1 MSTVV
6 QPCARCGA
14 RWAVQQA
21 APMHWCP
28 RCRGVLLSPGPIDAP
43 AERRNYRWVA
53 RRPDHRP
60 RGSVAP
66 GRTGPT
72 PTPHYTEVPR
82 WGLRDE
88 PAREPVAARPPLSV
102 LAGWLPALLIA
113 TALMFAIAAGSE
125 LGRYLLLLRNR
136 TYLIDPLLLKF
147 SDAMVN
153 ASALFAAVLAL
164 LAAVAAVGWLI
175 QARRAVYEGRG
186 LRDPRSPRMLVL
198 GCVIPVVNLLWPG
211 VFLSEM
217 VAGRDDP
224 RPRGAGGGLGGLWG
238 VGGGFAGGPAGRGGA
253 RPRLATGLGRRCA
266 VHRVH
271 RRRRRRGGGGDA
283 VGSADGGGPRSAR
296 ARSYRASLGGGRGPG
311 GACHRTGAAGI
322 GYRRSPGRR
331 GNRPGRRR
339 RGALGRE
346 PGGGRS

>member
-224 RPRGAGGGLGGLWG
+224 RPLRAVRVWWAIWLFGGL
-238 VGGGFAGGPAGRGGA
+238 
-253 RPRLATGLGRRCA
+253 CA
-266 VHRVH
+266 
-271 RRRRRRGGGGDA
+271 A
-283 VGSADGGGPRSAR
+283 AAR
-296 ARSYRASLGGGRGPG
+296 ARR
-311 GACHRTGAAGI
+311 GAATLQAQADGVLLTAFTDALAVAVAV
-322 GYRRSPGRR
+322 GTLWVVPKVDG
-331 GNRPGRRR
+331 PQL
-339 RGALGRE
+339 LGRA
-346 PGGGRS
+346 PNPQPRVLAPPP